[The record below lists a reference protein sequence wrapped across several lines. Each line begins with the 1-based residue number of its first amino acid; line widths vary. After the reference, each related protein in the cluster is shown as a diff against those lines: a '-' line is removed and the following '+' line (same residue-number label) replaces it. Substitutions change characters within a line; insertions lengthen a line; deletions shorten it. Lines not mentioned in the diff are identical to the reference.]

1 MGDRGNFLQK
11 VITFF
16 KIFIEAKEL
25 PDDKLLFTY
34 NGLLYPRIICSPATF
49 QAMTSFEA
57 REDDLLMVAY
67 PKCGSNWTLQLLGD
81 MVKCVYYKDMPPT
94 IPLIEVGA
102 PDKFEKLKEES
113 SPRILSTHFPYDN
126 IPKTFFEKK
135 VKILVVFRNPKDT
148 AVSLFHFYNNNP
160 VLPKCSSWDKFFQD
174 FMTGKVV
181 GGSYFDHAVEWNKHI
196 DDERI
201 FIVTFE
207 EMKKD
212 LEAAVKKI
220 SDFYEFNLTEE
231 QIQQIAEKG
240 TFKSMKEKSKETHGE
255 IGNAIFRKGEVGD
268 WKNHFSEAQSQEVDA
283 KFEECLAGTKLGEKL
298 NYNAYCK
305 M

>member
-1 MGDRGNFLQK
+1 MGERDNFLQEVTK
-11 VITFF
+11 MCN
-16 KIFIEAKEL
+16 EAKEL

-34 NGLLYPRIICSPATF
+34 NGLLYPTIMCRPATF
-49 QAMTSFEA
+49 QALKSFEA
-57 REDDLLMVAY
+57 REDDLLVVTY
-67 PKCGSNWTLQLLGD
+67 PKCGSNWTLQLLGH
-81 MVKCVYYKDMPPT
+81 MVKCVYNKEIQPT
-94 IPLIEVGA
+94 SQRRIEFGA
-102 PDKFEKLKEES
+102 PDKFQKLKEES
-113 SPRILSTHFPYDN
+113 SPRILSTHLLYDN
-126 IPKTFFEKK
+126 IPKTFFAKK
-135 VKILVVFRNPKDT
+135 VKILMVSRNPKDT

-160 VLPKCSSWDKFFQD
+160 VLPKCSSWDTFFQD
-174 FMTGKVV
+174 FMTGKVIW
-181 GGSYFDHAVEWNKHI
+181 GSYFDHALEWNKHI

-201 FIVTFE
+201 LIVTFE

-220 SDFYEFNLTEE
+220 SNFYGFNLTEE
-231 QIQQIAEKG
+231 QIQQITEKG

-255 IGNAIFRKGEVGD
+255 IGNIFFRKGDVGD